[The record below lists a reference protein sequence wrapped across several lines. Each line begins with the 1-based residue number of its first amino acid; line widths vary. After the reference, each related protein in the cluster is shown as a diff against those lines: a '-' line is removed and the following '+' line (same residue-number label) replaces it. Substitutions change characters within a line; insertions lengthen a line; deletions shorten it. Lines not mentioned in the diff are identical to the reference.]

1 MKAVGVRVPPSALQ
15 FRIKNEE
22 LTQHGIYMNLEQIRQ
37 HAARVNLAHVAEIW
51 ESIVDLM
58 QITDYKTEYQMSAR
72 NAIFA

>member
-1 MKAVGVRVPPSALQ
+1 
-15 FRIKNEE
+15 
-22 LTQHGIYMNLEQIRQ
+22 MNLEQIRQ

-51 ESIVDLM
+51 ESIVDFM